1 MTDTNRPATA
11 LEWDQAW
18 AVDATATYFQSR
30 AWSEAMDR
38 TTDGRMRPQP
48 AMLHAD
54 DGSQLLVPV
63 TVDRRA
69 GGAIALARYVAG
81 RHLGWT
87 VARYGWPV
95 QRGGEGGGTSP
106 QKHPLGRLALGRL
119 GPYGPASGT
128 IGPHVGG
135 SSDKPARDL
144 KAGWRGSHDSSV
156 KKAVRAGVRIDVAS
170 GLDDWRAYFAAYEDS
185 LRRWGARTSS
195 TYPWALFEALASS
208 SDQRVRLW
216 LARLDGAVVAGAL
229 CLDGRQVVS
238 YWHGAA
244 VSNQLA
250 VRPVNLLLETAILD
264 AMERGFAGFDL
275 GPSGGHQ
282 GVEAFKR
289 TFAPDPVA
297 FSVVA
302 RESAVVAALRNA
314 RSVVRARRT
323 GSPISPATSDLHG
336 TMADGGA

>member
-11 LEWDQAW
+11 LEWDEAW

-30 AWSEAMDR
+30 AWSEAWSR

-69 GGAIALARYVAG
+69 GGAIALARMSPADTWGGPLLVTGGRSNEAAKAAAHLHRNIRWVVSPWAG
-81 RHLGWT
+81 WDLT
-87 VARYGWPV
+87 DL
-95 QRGGEGGGTSP
+95 P
-106 QKHPLGRLALGRL
+106 QAPSGHTLVVRL
-119 GPYGPASGT
+119 
-128 IGPHVGG
+128 
-135 SSDKPARDL
+135 DKPARDL